1 MECGQRRRGA
11 KNPKAT
17 SGKDSHDPKR
27 SQPHRPHH
35 ENRQHHQLSR
45 ELSRLPMGGR
55 QFSPQKLS
63 GRDSCQVPLH
73 RVHLPVQGFAVHHA
87 DNRPDCRPDRDQGK
101 TE

>member
-1 MECGQRRRGA
+1 
-11 KNPKAT
+11 
-17 SGKDSHDPKR
+17 
-27 SQPHRPHH
+27 
-35 ENRQHHQLSR
+35 
-45 ELSRLPMGGR
+45 MGGR

-87 DNRPDCRPDRDQGK
+87 DNRPDCRPNRDQGK